1 MDERDREEVAALMA
15 GMHSVVAAVV
25 RRACVDSGMDI
36 AELLTDLDSLYGQPD
51 QHDLTRGV
59 QNDAREVLLGLIG
72 CGPHGEPVTVRQDE
86 LQSVCP
92 ARQSAE
98 FRQDDL

>member
-36 AELLTDLDSLYGQPD
+36 AELLTDLDTLYSLPD
-51 QHDLTRGV
+51 QHELTRAV
-59 QNDAREVLLGLIG
+59 QNDARETLVGLLVA
-72 CGPHGEPVTVRQDE
+72 GPHDAPVTVRQAE

-92 ARQSAE
+92 VRQSAE
-98 FRQDDL
+98 FRRDDQ